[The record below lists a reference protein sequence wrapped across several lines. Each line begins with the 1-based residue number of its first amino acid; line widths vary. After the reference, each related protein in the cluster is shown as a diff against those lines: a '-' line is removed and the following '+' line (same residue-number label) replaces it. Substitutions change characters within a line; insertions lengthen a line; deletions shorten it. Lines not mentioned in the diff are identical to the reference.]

1 MSLTIFSKHDFKTRV
16 SISYAEFAWFRSAFA
31 CAYDDAIGECYKGW
45 LENHL
50 LNEDVANAY
59 DKKFEEVFK
68 AASVKKK
75 NVMKF
80 LCKPDTKG
88 SAGKAI
94 LQEILERKEKIVSSA
109 ENYQRKPFELI
120 LSVIEK
126 AKDYGIRWG

>member
-1 MSLTIFSKHDFKTRV
+1 MSLTIFSKHDFNTRV
-16 SISYAEFAWFRSAFA
+16 NISYAEFAWFRTAFA
-31 CAYDDAIGECYKGW
+31 IDYDDAIGECYKGW
-45 LENHL
+45 LENHITNKDL
-50 LNEDVANAY
+50 ADDY
-59 DKKFEEVFK
+59 DKKFEEIFK
-68 AASVKKK
+68 AASMKKK

-80 LCKPDTKG
+80 LCKTDTKG

-120 LSVIEK
+120 FSVLEK

>member
-1 MSLTIFSKHDFKTRV
+1 MSLTIFSKHDANAKAK
-16 SISYAEFAWFRSAFA
+16 ISYSEFAQFRSAFA

-45 LENHL
+45 LENHITNKAL
-50 LNEDVANAY
+50 ADDY
-59 DKKFEEVFK
+59 DKKFEEIFK
-68 AASVKKK
+68 AASLKKK

-80 LCKPDTKG
+80 LCKSDTKG